1 MIDLIITNLK
11 NDEKTNMN
19 WLYNENIIEDIS
31 QFPENTYGFVYKV
44 THTPTGKSYIG
55 KKVLYFNKKTKIGKK
70 EIAIQTGPG
79 RKPTTKIVTKESDW
93 KTYYGSEPE
102 IKKLLAENRHNEFE
116 KVILKLVDN
125 KKLLTYFEIKYQF
138 TFEVLEQPNNW
149 FNNNILGKFF
159 SKDFLSS

>member
-1 MIDLIITNLK
+1 
-11 NDEKTNMN
+11 MN

-55 KKVLYFNKKTKIGKK
+55 KKVLYFNKKTKLGKK
-70 EIAIQTGPG
+70 EISIQTGPG

>member
-1 MIDLIITNLK
+1 
-11 NDEKTNMN
+11 MN
-19 WLYNENIIEDIS
+19 WLYNEVAIEDIS

-55 KKVLYFNKKTKIGKK
+55 KKVLYFNKKTKLGKK
-70 EIAIQTGPG
+70 EIATQKTGPG

-102 IKKLLAENRHNEFE
+102 IKKLLVENRHNEFE

-138 TFEVLEQPNNW
+138 IFEVLEQPDKW

>member
-1 MIDLIITNLK
+1 
-11 NDEKTNMN
+11 MN

-55 KKVLYFNKKTKIGKK
+55 KKVLYFNKKTKLGKK
-70 EIAIQTGPG
+70 EIATQKTGPG

-138 TFEVLEQPNNW
+138 IFEVLEQPDKW

>member
-1 MIDLIITNLK
+1 
-11 NDEKTNMN
+11 MN
-19 WLYNENIIEDIS
+19 WLYNEVAIEDIS

-55 KKVLYFNKKTKIGKK
+55 KKVLYFNKKTKLGKK
-70 EIAIQTGPG
+70 EIATQKTGPG

-102 IKKLLAENRHNEFE
+102 IKTLLAENKHNEFE

-125 KKLLTYFEIKYQF
+125 KKLLTYIEIKYQF
-138 TFEVLEQPNNW
+138 IFEVLEQPDKW
-149 FNNNILGKFF
+149 FNHNILGKFF

>member
-1 MIDLIITNLK
+1 
-11 NDEKTNMN
+11 MN
-19 WLYNENIIEDIS
+19 WLYNEVAIEDIS
-31 QFPENTYGFVYKV
+31 QFPENIYGFVYKV

-55 KKVLYFNKKTKIGKK
+55 KKVLYFNKKTKLGKK
-70 EIAIQTGPG
+70 EIATQTGPG

-138 TFEVLEQPNNW
+138 IFEVLEQPDNW